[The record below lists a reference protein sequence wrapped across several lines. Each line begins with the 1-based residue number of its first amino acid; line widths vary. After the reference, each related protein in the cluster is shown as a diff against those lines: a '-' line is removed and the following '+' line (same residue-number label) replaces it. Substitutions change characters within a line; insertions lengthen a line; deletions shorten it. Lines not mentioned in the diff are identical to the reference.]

1 MTVLAVVVFVSL
13 QFVEAG
19 YGKFKNK
26 KWGFSIKNK
35 IGWFLMETPVFI
47 AMFLLWLFS
56 ERGFEITPLIIY
68 VIFMS
73 HYFHRAFI
81 FPFRLKGKNTMPVA
95 IVLMGVSFNM
105 LNAFMQAGWLF
116 YFAPSDMYSVSWL
129 YSPQFIAGFII
140 FVAGMFVN
148 ISSDSIIRNLRKEG
162 DNNYYLPKGGMFN
175 YVVSANYFGEFLEW
189 VGFALLSWSWAAVVF
204 AVWTFANL
212 APRANRHIENIRYS
226 LGMNFTEKS
235 LNTSSLSYIS
245 KAQITTKTMSIEVK
259 NITKLFKK
267 QKALDDVSFSI
278 HSGEIV
284 GFLGPNGAGKS
295 TMMKILTGFIPP
307 TSGDAYIHG
316 VHVLEDSIHI
326 KRLIGYLPEN
336 NPLYTDMYIRE
347 YLNFVAGIYK
357 IGSNRS
363 KRINEVIELTGLE
376 PEISKKIGALSKG
389 FRQRVGLAQA
399 IIHDPQVLILD
410 EPTSG
415 LDPNQI
421 IEIRN
426 LISEL
431 GKKKTVMLST
441 HILQEVQAICQ
452 KIIIINKGKIVANE
466 DAAILQEESAGTKK
480 SIHIVFETPVS
491 KKSLTEING
500 VEKVASLSECEFVL
514 QSCSKKDIRPEIMKF
529 AVKNNLNI
537 LSMAEQSKSL
547 EQVFQD
553 LTK

>member
-1 MTVLAVVVFVSL
+1 
-13 QFVEAG
+13 
-19 YGKFKNK
+19 
-26 KWGFSIKNK
+26 
-35 IGWFLMETPVFI
+35 
-47 AMFLLWLFS
+47 
-56 ERGFEITPLIIY
+56 
-68 VIFMS
+68 
-73 HYFHRAFI
+73 
-81 FPFRLKGKNTMPVA
+81 
-95 IVLMGVSFNM
+95 
-105 LNAFMQAGWLF
+105 
-116 YFAPSDMYSVSWL
+116 
-129 YSPQFIAGFII
+129 
-140 FVAGMFVN
+140 
-148 ISSDSIIRNLRKEG
+148 
-162 DNNYYLPKGGMFN
+162 
-175 YVVSANYFGEFLEW
+175 
-189 VGFALLSWSWAAVVF
+189 
-204 AVWTFANL
+204 
-212 APRANRHIENIRYS
+212 
-226 LGMNFTEKS
+226 MNFTEKS

-466 DAAILQEESAGTKK
+466 DAAILQEESAGIKK

-500 VEKVASLSECEFVL
+500 VEKVASVSECEFVL
-514 QSCSKKDIRPEIMKF
+514 QSGSKKDIRPEIMKY

>member
-1 MTVLAVVVFVSL
+1 MEFNYIYYKYYLLFMTVLAVVVFVSL

-212 APRANRHIENIRYS
+212 APRAKSTYRKYS
-226 LGMNFTEKS
+226 LLFGDEFHRKK
-235 LNTSSLSYIS
+235 LKYI
-245 KAQITTKTMSIEVK
+245 I
-259 NITKLFKK
+259 
-267 QKALDDVSFSI
+267 
-278 HSGEIV
+278 
-284 GFLGPNGAGKS
+284 P
-295 TMMKILTGFIPP
+295 FI
-307 TSGDAYIHG
+307 Y
-316 VHVLEDSIHI
+316 
-326 KRLIGYLPEN
+326 
-336 NPLYTDMYIRE
+336 
-347 YLNFVAGIYK
+347 
-357 IGSNRS
+357 
-363 KRINEVIELTGLE
+363 
-376 PEISKKIGALSKG
+376 
-389 FRQRVGLAQA
+389 
-399 IIHDPQVLILD
+399 
-410 EPTSG
+410 
-415 LDPNQI
+415 
-421 IEIRN
+421 
-426 LISEL
+426 
-431 GKKKTVMLST
+431 
-441 HILQEVQAICQ
+441 
-452 KIIIINKGKIVANE
+452 
-466 DAAILQEESAGTKK
+466 
-480 SIHIVFETPVS
+480 
-491 KKSLTEING
+491 
-500 VEKVASLSECEFVL
+500 
-514 QSCSKKDIRPEIMKF
+514 
-529 AVKNNLNI
+529 
-537 LSMAEQSKSL
+537 
-547 EQVFQD
+547 
-553 LTK
+553 